1 MLLCALC
8 LQAQRQLFF
17 NLTAEEVR
25 IGETLPVF
33 VHTMDLGKNYGDSTY
48 TVSIKYPEFITMS
61 NEDAKRCKELC
72 EHEPPEL
79 PVIVTEQVVDR
90 KCGVMHIMFSP
101 VVVREGK
108 WMKMVS
114 FMLNIEAKA
123 NITAN
128 AQNVETRATAV
139 ASRYAEHSVLAS
151 GKWAKI
157 RVPESGIYQLT
168 DALIKKAGF
177 SNLNKVKVYGYGG
190 ALQPE
195 RLTGSYLTETDDLKE
210 VPTCVVN
217 GRRLFHAQGP
227 VSWNT
232 YYPQRTRNPYSDYG
246 YYFLTENDAEAL
258 TVDSAAFVSSFYPSG
273 DYNHVIREV
282 DNYAWFEGGRNLFED
297 DPLEEGQSR
306 TYTFNAPGPPS
317 EGWDEDA
324 CLYVS
329 VSTNKATTLSVE
341 MNGSPMGTMSLSL
354 YDSSYDTGTMAGGN
368 FYVDSFKDVNT
379 VKITNTGGNIIR
391 PDYIVAMTGTYRPVE
406 NLSTDQF
413 AEPEYVYNITNQDLH
428 ADQGYQMVIIIP
440 ASQIFLQ
447 QAERLKDFHEKH
459 DGLKTRIVPADE
471 LYNEFSSGTP
481 DANAYRRYM
490 KMLYDKAEND
500 SEMPRYL
507 LLFGDCAW
515 DNRMNTRSWKNYQP
529 DDFLLCYESENS
541 FNKVNCYVDENYFCY
556 LDDGEG
562 GNPQR
567 SDRADV
573 AVGRFPARTVAEA
586 KIMVDKTISYVENKN
601 AGPWQNTVMVMGDDG
616 NGNVH
621 MNDAISAANLVTE
634 GNPAIYVKRVMWD
647 AYNRTS
653 SSTGNT
659 YPDVTALV
667 KQQQANGA
675 LIMDYCGHGSA
686 VSLSHERVLGLADFE
701 NFVNTNL
708 PLWITASCDIM
719 PFDGQTDNI
728 GETAI
733 FNSKGGA
740 VAFFGTTRTVYT
752 NYNMLINTQYLKALF
767 ERNSSGKF
775 NSIGEAQRL
784 AKNRILSSTL
794 IGYDKD
800 GNPKYSYDHTVNKLQ
815 YSLLGD
821 PALILNIPTLQ
832 AVIDDI
838 NGQSVNDAEALPEL
852 KAGSIA
858 TVRGHIERNGIKDSN
873 FKGTVNATVRDAK
886 ETITCQLNDTSIDG
900 ATKAF
905 QYEDRTKVLF
915 NGSSSVSNGEFT
927 FSFAIPKDINYSGES
942 GLINIYAQTEDLSES
957 ANGCSD
963 HFLVGGSALAANDSI
978 GPSVFCYLNS
988 PDFVDGGDVNTTPYF
1003 VAEITDKDGLNTTG
1017 NGIGHD
1023 LELVIDGEM
1032 SRTYNLN
1039 NHFRYDFG
1047 SYTQGTTYYSI
1058 PALSTGKHKLKFRAW
1073 DILNNSTTTELTF
1086 NVVRSLKPG
1095 SLDVNVTQNPAR
1107 TSTTFIVN
1115 HDRIGSPV
1123 DVEIE
1128 IYDISG
1134 RRLWKIE
1141 NTGVVTDG
1149 AFTTE
1154 WDLTTGNGKL
1164 QTGVYLYRVQLGC
1177 DGSSKVSK
1185 AKKLVIINE

>member
-33 VHTMDLGKNYGDSTY
+33 VHTMELGKNYGDSTY

-79 PVIVTEQVVDR
+79 PVITTEQVVDR

-114 FMLNIEAKA
+114 FMLNIETKA
-123 NITAN
+123 NATAHT
-128 AQNVETRATAV
+128 QDVETRATA
-139 ASRYAEHSVLAS
+139 ASSRYAEHSVLAS

-157 RVPESGIYQLT
+157 RIPESGIYQLT
-168 DALIKKAGF
+168 EALIKKAGF
-177 SNLNKVKVYGYGG
+177 SNMNKVKIYGYGG

-195 RLTGSYLTETDDLKE
+195 RITGSYLTETDDLKE
-210 VPTCVVN
+210 VPTCTVN
-217 GRRLFHAQGP
+217 GRRLFHGQGP
-227 VSWNT
+227 VTWSS
-232 YYPQRTRNPYSDYG
+232 YYPQRTRNPFSDYG
-246 YYFLTENDAEAL
+246 YYFLTETDAEPLA
-258 TVDSAAFVSSFYPSG
+258 VDSATFVGSFYPSA
-273 DYNHVIREV
+273 DYNHTLHEV
-282 DNYAWFEGGRNLFED
+282 DNFAWFEGGRNLFED
-297 DPLEEGQSR
+297 DPIVEGKSK
-306 TYTFNAPGPPS
+306 TYTIKGAGPQGT
-317 EGWDEDA
+317 GWDDET
-324 CLYVS
+324 CLYVAL
-329 VSTNKATTLSVE
+329 STSKGATASIEMNDSLLGTMTLTLS
-341 MNGSPMGTMSLSL
+341 
-354 YDSSYDTGTMAGGN
+354 DRSYDTGTSGGAT
-368 FYVDSFKDVNT
+368 FYIEGFRDVNT
-379 VKITNTGGNIIR
+379 VKITNKEGSDIR
-391 PDYIVAMTGTYRPVE
+391 LDYIGAMAGGYRPVE
-406 NLSTDQF
+406 KLSSESF
-413 AEPEYVYNITNQDLH
+413 PEPEYVYNITNQDLH

-440 ASQIFLQ
+440 ASQTFLQ
-447 QAERLKDFHEKH
+447 QAERLKECHEKH
-459 DGLKTRIVPADE
+459 DGLKVRIVPADE
-471 LYNEFSSGTP
+471 LFNEFSSGTP
-481 DANAYRRYM
+481 DTNAYRRYM
-490 KMLYDKAEND
+490 KMLYDRAEND
-500 SEMPRYL
+500 ADMPRYL

-515 DNRMNTRSWKNYQP
+515 DSRMNTRTWKNYSP
-529 DDFLLCYESENS
+529 DDFLLCHESENS
-541 FNKVNCYVDENYFCY
+541 FNRVYCYVDENFFCY

-567 SDRADV
+567 TDRPDV
-573 AVGRFPARTVAEA
+573 AVGRFPVRTVAEA
-586 KIMVDKTISYVENKN
+586 KTMVDKVVSYIENKN
-601 AGPWQNTVMVMGDDG
+601 AGAWQNTVMIMGDDG
-616 NGNVH
+616 NNNVH
-621 MNDAISAANLVTE
+621 MTDAIAAADIVQA
-634 GNPAIYVKRVMWD
+634 GNPSIYVKRVMWD

-686 VSLSHERVLGLADFE
+686 TSISHERVLGLADFQS
-701 NFVNTNL
+701 FVNTNL

-728 GETAI
+728 GEAAL
-733 FNSKGGA
+733 FNNKGGA

-767 ERNSSGKF
+767 ERDTNGKY

-794 IGYDKD
+794 VGYDKD
-800 GNPKYSYDHTVNKLQ
+800 GTPKYSYDHTVNKLQ
-815 YSLLGD
+815 YALLGD
-821 PALILNIPTLQ
+821 PALVLNVPTLD
-832 AVIDDI
+832 AVIDEI
-838 NGQSVNDAEALPEL
+838 NGEPVDKDEVLPEM
-852 KAGSIA
+852 KAGSVA
-858 TVRGHIERNGIKDSN
+858 TVKGHIERNGVKDPS

-900 ATKAF
+900 ATRAF

-915 NGSSSVSNGEFT
+915 SGSSSVSDGEFT

-942 GLINIYAQTEDLSES
+942 GLINIYALKEDLSEA
-957 ANGCSD
+957 ANGNSD

-988 PDFVDGGDVNTTPYF
+988 PDFVNGGDVNTTPYF

-1039 NHFRYDFG
+1039 DHFRYDFG